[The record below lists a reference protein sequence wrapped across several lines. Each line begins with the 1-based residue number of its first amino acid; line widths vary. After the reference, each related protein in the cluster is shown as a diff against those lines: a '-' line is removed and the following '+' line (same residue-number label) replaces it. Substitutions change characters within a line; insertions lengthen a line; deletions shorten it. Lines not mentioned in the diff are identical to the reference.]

1 MALSSDPQGSIRPLS
16 AGNVVSAGLRLYSSH
31 FSQYFGVAMVAT
43 LWILLPI
50 VLLVLLVGFFAVV
63 QDYYALLGLLIPAWI
78 VLLLYCSGKYLAG
91 SAAISRLAYGDLIH
105 HPESARN
112 ANRYT
117 QSRLWGFV
125 AIGLLLSLL
134 YAAIAFGFYFV
145 VVVVAIVLLVVLGGF
160 AVLQGGGTFEQALG
174 NNPLVAASIGLLV
187 LAAIVCAILLFSW
200 LSARVVVAELP
211 LAIESEMGAS
221 RSIGR
226 SWELTQKHA
235 WRIVL
240 ILFITFL
247 ITLPLQILVQII
259 SSVLQ
264 AALTVT
270 IPPDS
275 ALFTGVTLLISYIIG
290 LASGVFLLPLWQ
302 AIKAVIYYDLRSRRE
317 GLDLQLRE
325 RPSESI

>member
-31 FSQYFGVAMVAT
+31 FSQYFGVAVVAT

-50 VLLVLLVGFFAVV
+50 VLLALLVGFFVV
-63 QDYYALLGLLIPAWI
+63 VRDYDGLLGLLVPAWI

-91 SAAISRLAYGDLIH
+91 SAAISRLAYGELIH
-105 HPESARN
+105 HPESTRD

-125 AIGLLLSLL
+125 AIGLLLGLL
-134 YAAIAFGFYFV
+134 YTAVALGFYFV
-145 VVVVAIVLLVVLGGF
+145 VAVVAIALLIALGGF
-160 AVLQGGGTFEQALG
+160 AALQGGSFEQALA
-174 NNPLVAASIGLLV
+174 NDPLVAASLVLLV
-187 LAAIVCAILLFSW
+187 LAVIVCAILLFSW
-200 LSARVVVAELP
+200 LSARVAVAELP
-211 LAIESEMGAS
+211 LAIESEIGAS

-247 ITLPLQILVQII
+247 ITLPLQILAQII
-259 SSVLQ
+259 SSLLQ

-317 GLDLQLRE
+317 GLDLQLRD

>member
-50 VLLVLLVGFFAVV
+50 LLLALLVGFFVV
-63 QDYYALLGLLIPAWI
+63 VRDYDGLLGLLVPAWI

-91 SAAISRLAYGDLIH
+91 SAAISRLAYGELIH
-105 HPESARN
+105 HPESARD

-125 AIGLLLSLL
+125 AIGLLLGLL
-134 YAAIAFGFYFV
+134 YTAVALGFYFV
-145 VVVVAIVLLVVLGGF
+145 VAVVAIALLIALGGF
-160 AVLQGGGTFEQALG
+160 AALQGGSFEQALA
-174 NNPLVAASIGLLV
+174 NDPLVAASLVLLV
-187 LAAIVCAILLFSW
+187 LAVIVCAILLFSW
-200 LSARVVVAELP
+200 ISARVAVAELP
-211 LAIESEMGAS
+211 LAIESEIGAS

-247 ITLPLQILVQII
+247 ITLPLQILAQII
-259 SSVLQ
+259 SSLLQ
-264 AALTVT
+264 AVLTVT

-317 GLDLQLRE
+317 GLDLQLRD